1 MTKTGQKLQ
10 SENGPKKSI
19 FIEQRAII
27 FPYNRGHRV
36 KKFELDFDPTENTL
50 PSHAKATTHG
60 KRAPGQCVPDRNLA
74 RIFLPRGPYT
84 DEYFLIVF
92 TRIRYFCF
100 LFYFEYAILNNTNK
114 NDTIREKNLP
124 FRQKTNLEWLF
135 LLIYGRILEKA
146 YLSIFLQ
153 ENSIQIDFFFI
164 YLQFSANASPLQLSK
179 TEN

>member
-1 MTKTGQKLQ
+1 M
-10 SENGPKKSI
+10 
-19 FIEQRAII
+19 
-27 FPYNRGHRV
+27 
-36 KKFELDFDPTENTL
+36 
-50 PSHAKATTHG
+50 
-60 KRAPGQCVPDRNLA
+60 
-74 RIFLPRGPYT
+74 
-84 DEYFLIVF
+84 IVF

-124 FRQKTNLEWLF
+124 LRQKTNLEWLF

-179 TEN
+179 TENWLKSIFAQEKGKLSSIIMTHESEIFSKYINTSKESTKWIEKNECLFHEWKVLGSLFSLNVNISKIQPIFLMGIIES